1 MFPNRLKS
9 ALPALIAATLVSACG
24 GGGGSASA
32 MPENFQVVEGD
43 SQVTITWKQEAG
55 VQYWLFYAPSTTDIT
70 VESWKKTAGA
80 LSKIGDRG
88 KGISSPYVITGL
100 TNDKSYDFLLNGRTD
115 GGEGGPTASLSPKTP
130 RLSGSTW
137 LTGKPLSSGT
147 PLLSDK
153 LMRSLAYGLTASGAS
168 TYSYVAVGHGGKIYK
183 TPDTD
188 GERSYGAIETT
199 STASVLQPLNWTSPT
214 GTQVSSGIDLKGIV
228 YATGLAKY
236 IAVGTAGSVAY
247 SSDINNWTTLDSST
261 TATSN
266 TLNAVANNGSS
277 LVVAVGDNGTIRYST
292 DGTTWTAANAITP
305 ATSANLYG
313 VAYSAKG
320 EWVAVGDGGTV
331 LTSTDGSNWT
341 ATTQSGALKSVA
353 AVTHVANSVITYAFV
368 AVGSDGTVLTRTDD
382 NAWTAETLAGSFYAA
397 SAGSRLVAAGTSGA
411 IFTCEIPCVSW
422 AVPPTKPTTA
432 ETIYG
437 LLNAQNTYT
446 AVGSNSLS
454 IYSY

>member
-1 MFPNRLKS
+1 MFPNRLKA

-24 GGGGSASA
+24 GGGGSSSA
-32 MPENFQVVEGD
+32 MPENLQVVEGD

-55 VQYWLFYAPSTTDIT
+55 VQYWLFYAPTTTDIAT
-70 VESWKKTAGA
+70 VEVWRKTTGA
-80 LSKIGDRG
+80 LSRVGDKG
-88 KGISSPYVITGL
+88 KGISSPYIITGL
-100 TNDKSYDFLLNGRTD
+100 TNDKSYDFLLNGRID
-115 GGEGGPTASLSPKTP
+115 GGEGGPVASLSPKTP
-130 RLSGSTW
+130 RLSGNAW
-137 LTGKPLSSGT
+137 LAGNSVSSGT
-147 PLLSDK
+147 
-153 LMRSLAYGLTASGAS
+153 LMRSVAYGLTTSGAS
-168 TYSYVAVGHGGKIYK
+168 TYSYVAVGHGGKIYT
-183 TPDTD
+183 TPDID
-188 GERSYGAIETT
+188 GKRSYGAID
-199 STASVLQPLNWTSPT
+199 SGVLQPLNWISPT
-214 GTQVSSGIDLKGIV
+214 GTQVSGGIDLKGIV
-228 YATGLAKY
+228 YAVGPSKY

-247 SSDINNWTTLDSST
+247 SSDINNWTTLDST
-261 TATSN
+261 VTGTSN

-292 DGTTWTAANAITP
+292 DGTSWSAANAITP

-353 AVTHVANSVITYAFV
+353 AVTHVANNVITYAFV

-382 NAWTAETLAGSFYAA
+382 NAWSAQTLAGSFHAA
-397 SAGSRLVAAGTSGA
+397 SAGSRLVAAGTNGA

-422 AVPPTKPTTA
+422 VVPPTKPATT
-432 ETIYG
+432 ETIFG

>member
-1 MFPNRLKS
+1 
-9 ALPALIAATLVSACG
+9 
-24 GGGGSASA
+24 

-55 VQYWLFYAPSTTDIT
+55 VQYWLFYAPTTTDIAT
-70 VESWKKTAGA
+70 VDSWKKTPGA
-80 LSKIGDRG
+80 LSKVGDKG

-115 GGEGGPTASLSPKTP
+115 GGEGGPAASLSPKTP
-130 RLSGSTW
+130 RLSGNAW
-137 LTGKPLSSGT
+137 LTGNPLSSGT

-153 LMRSLAYGLTASGAS
+153 LMRSVAYGLTASGAS
-168 TYSYVAVGHGGKIYK
+168 TYSYVAVGHGGKIYA
-183 TPDTD
+183 TPDID
-188 GERSYGAIETT
+188 GERSYGAI
-199 STASVLQPLNWTSPT
+199 ASNVLQPLKWTSPT
-214 GTQVSSGIDLKGIV
+214 GTPVSSGIDLKGIV
-228 YATGLAKY
+228 YATGLSKY

-247 SSDINNWTTLDSST
+247 SSDINNWTTLNST
-261 TATSN
+261 TTGTSN
-266 TLNAVANNGSS
+266 TLNAVASNGSS

-331 LTSTDGSNWT
+331 LSSTDGSNWT

-368 AVGSDGTVLTRTDD
+368 AVGSDGIVLTRTND
-382 NAWTAETLAGSFYAA
+382 NAWTAQTLAGSFHAA
-397 SAGSRLVAAGTSGA
+397 SAGSRLVAAGANGA
-411 IFTCEIPCVSW
+411 IFTCDIPCVSW
-422 AVPPTKPTTA
+422 AVPPTKPATA

-454 IYSY
+454 IYAY